1 MVKWIPVVVGAVVAL
16 LGISDV
22 GSFVSGFIT
31 AYPAVAA
38 ALAGLATIIA
48 SILKSPVAPKV

>member
-1 MVKWIPVVVGAVVAL
+1 MTKWIPVIVGAVVAL

-22 GSFVSGFIT
+22 GSIATGFVT
-31 AYPAVAA
+31 AHPAVAA
-38 ALAGLATIIA
+38 ALAGIATIIA